1 MAENGVNMASQRERV
16 SFPGIIKGG
25 GHEASCTIHAT
36 KVTLP
41 GTSESAYTDY
51 SIQSV
56 SKALPE
62 GNYEVTARG
71 ETTRVRFHNGHWLA
85 AS

>member
-1 MAENGVNMASQRERV
+1 MASQRERV

-25 GHEASCTIHAT
+25 GHDANCTMYAT

-41 GTSESAYTDY
+41 GTSESAYTDF

-56 SKALPE
+56 SKSLPD
-62 GNYEVTARG
+62 GTYEVTARG
-71 ETTRVRFHNGHWLA
+71 ETTRVRLQNGYWVA
-85 AS
+85 A

>member
-1 MAENGVNMASQRERV
+1 MASQRECV
-16 SFPGIIKGG
+16 SFPGVIKGG
-25 GHEASCTIHAT
+25 GQEASCTIYAT
-36 KVTLP
+36 KVTLS

-51 SIQSV
+51 SIHGL
-56 SKALPE
+56 SKELPE

>member
-1 MAENGVNMASQRERV
+1 MAESGVEMASQRESV

-25 GHEASCTIHAT
+25 GHEASCTIYAT

-51 SIQSV
+51 SIQGV

-62 GNYEVTARG
+62 GNYDVTARG
-71 ETTRVRFHNGHWLA
+71 ETTRVRLQNGHWLA
-85 AS
+85 A